1 MGKGSTSTVPPLN
14 AEQRQWVIVKHA
26 NWKFMRELCERFER
40 LRLWAKTIA
49 GVAAGTLAWVHWGDD
64 AVRFLAGLWRV
75 ISHGS

>member
-1 MGKGSTSTVPPLN
+1 MPKRLVVPALN
-14 AEQRQWVIVKHA
+14 AAQRQWVIRKHA
-26 NWKFMRELCERFER
+26 TSEFLEELWQRFER

-75 ISHGS
+75 ISQG